1 MDRKTITFVFVDGE
15 WVAVNY
21 EDEHYGMTANRDTG
35 RDEKKSKTAFLA
47 TAERLWNK
55 IQDEEKKRG

>member
-1 MDRKTITFVFVDGE
+1 MDRKIIIFVFVDGE

-21 EDEHYGMTANRDTG
+21 EDEHYGTTTVRGTG
-35 RDEKKSKTAFLA
+35 RDEKKNKMAFLA
-47 TAERLWNK
+47 AAERLWDK